1 MRILFLTPILPWP
14 LLSGGQIRAYHL
26 LQALKQKHQVT
37 LLSYIRQDN
46 ERQYL
51 PELTKIC
58 DEIFF
63 VKRQYKPWTFLSLL
77 KTLFSTKPLVMNL
90 YKTKELRA
98 DYFLGIDAIYCEC
111 FYLMD
116 KIPKLSLPIFLSEQ
130 NIEYLAY
137 KRYRDN
143 LPFWQKIILWLPMQI
158 DLFKMKI
165 WEKRMWL
172 RATKIAVM
180 SKADKKII
188 EKETGRKDVEI
199 IPNGVDTGSFKREEE
214 RALGVKNVL
223 FIGNFSWF
231 QNLQAVD
238 WLIKEIFPQIKKRVP
253 EAKLLIVGQ
262 NPPAWLK
269 RLEEKD
275 ILIDETVKDIKE
287 AYQQAAVLLAPLKS
301 GGGTKYKILEAMAS
315 GVPVVTTPVG
325 QEGFDQ
331 DCLLVR
337 RKADELA
344 EVTVDLLNHPGKYTE
359 MVKRA
364 RKLVEENYDW
374 QIIAE
379 KLEDFLKE
387 K

>member
-1 MRILFLTPILPWP
+1 MRILFLTPTLPWP

-26 LQALKQKHQVT
+26 LQALKRNHRVT
-37 LLSYIRQDN
+37 LVSYIRQDN

-51 PELTKIC
+51 DELTKIC
-58 DEIFF
+58 DEIHLI
-63 VKRQYKPWTFLSLL
+63 KRQYKPWTLQALG
-77 KTLFSTKPLVMNL
+77 KTLFSTKPLIMNL

-98 DYFLGIDAIYCEC
+98 DYFLGIEAIYCEC

-116 KIPKLSLPIFLSEQ
+116 KIPELSLPIFLSEQ

-158 DLFKMKI
+158 DLFKMEI
-165 WEKRMWL
+165 WEKRMW
-172 RATKIAVM
+172 RKATKIAVM
-180 SKADKKII
+180 SAADKKII
-188 EKETGRKDVEI
+188 EEKTERGDVEI
-199 IPNGVDTGSFKREEE
+199 IPNGVDTGSFKMLRE
-214 RALGVKNVL
+214 RALGIKNVL

-231 QNLQAVD
+231 QNLQAVE
-238 WLIKEIFPQIKKRVP
+238 WLVKEIFPQIKKRVP
-253 EAKLLIVGQ
+253 EAQLLIVGQ

-269 RLEEKD
+269 RLEKKD

-287 AYQQAAVLLAPLKS
+287 AYQKAAVLLAPLKS

-331 DCLLVR
+331 DSLIVR
-337 RKADELA
+337 DSTEELA
-344 EVTVDLLNHPGKYTE
+344 KTTIDLMNHPETYE
-359 MVKRA
+359 AMVKRA

-379 KLEDFLKE
+379 KLENFLKS
-387 K
+387 